1 MEIFQDVIQGSDEWH
16 QLRLGRCTAS
26 QFKVLMVKT
35 DEKKG
40 RATYM
45 LKLAG
50 ERLCGK
56 PADSFVSEAMEHG
69 KEVEPELRDHFAFVR
84 DCEVRQVGF
93 IRDGNCGASPDGLIE
108 DDEVLEIKRAAPHIL
123 IPMLLKQKENPS
135 YFPNEHFWQCQ
146 GNLMVSGRKRAN
158 LLVGYPG
165 MPKPLIAHCD
175 RDEASIAALRAAID
189 VFDLELR
196 KLVEKFR

>member
-1 MEIFQDVIQGSDEWH
+1 MEIFDDVIQGSDEWH
-16 QLRLGRCTAS
+16 QLRLGKPTAS
-26 QFKVLMVKT
+26 QFKVLMVKN

-69 KEVEPELRDHFAFVR
+69 KEVESELREHFAFVR
-84 DCEVRQVGF
+84 DCEVRQIGF
-93 IRDGNCGASPDGLIE
+93 ILDGNCGASPDGLIE

-135 YFPNEHFWQCQ
+135 YFPNEHFAQCQ

-165 MPKPLIAHCD
+165 MPKPLIVSCE
-175 RDEASIAALRAAID
+175 RDEVYISSLREAVDA
-189 VFDLELR
+189 FDLELR
-196 KLVEKFR
+196 KLVERLK